1 VEGERW
7 RKIERIYHS
16 ALEREENQRAD
27 FIKQAC
33 GGDESLQKEVG
44 SLLLQA
50 EGRESFLEAPALQVA
65 AKSLAIA
72 VTVDGGPGVSTA
84 RSFPAVIG
92 RYRIVRVLGEGGM
105 GIVYESEQEQPR
117 RSVALKVIKPGFAT
131 PERLWRFEHE
141 SKALGRLQHPGIA
154 QIYEASTADTGFGR
168 QPYFAM
174 ELIRGQSLLAHADAH
189 QLNTRQRLELTAKI
203 CDAVQ
208 HAHQRGLIHRD
219 LKPGNI
225 VVDEAGQP
233 KILDFGVARVTESDA
248 QATRHTDLGQIVG
261 TLAYMSPEQVL
272 ADPQEVDTRSDVYSL
287 GVILYELLSGRLPYD
302 VSRRQLHEAVQ
313 TIREEDPMSLSS
325 ISRNYRGDIETIVV
339 KALEKDKTRRY
350 ASAADLGAD
359 IQRYLKDEPITARP
373 PSASY
378 QLRKFAQR
386 HRAVV
391 AGVAAVFVVLAG
403 GIVASTSQAIRANR
417 AGYAALAER
426 DRAVQA
432 EARTRVERDR
442 AAAAD
447 QAATRER
454 DLAVSAQQTATLE
467 RNRALAEK
475 QRADDEAAAAKAV
488 NNFLQEDLLAQASA
502 SKQAQPNSR
511 PDPDLKVR
519 TALDRAAAGI
529 EGKFD
534 KQPLVEA
541 SIRQTIGATY
551 RDLGIY
557 PEAQRQF
564 ERALSLRR
572 RALNDDHP
580 DTLLSIRSLA
590 TVYHNQG
597 KLAQAE
603 PLYNKVL
610 EVQRRVLGEQH
621 ADTLQS
627 VFDLA
632 VLYQDQGK
640 LAQAEPLFTKVL
652 EVRRRVLG
660 EEHPDT
666 LQSISSL
673 GSLYQQQGK
682 DGQAEPLVTKALE
695 LQRRVLGEGHPDTL
709 ISMNNLASLYRNERK
724 YAQAESL
731 YTEAFE
737 IQRRVLGEE
746 DRGTIFSL
754 NNLAYL
760 YHMQG
765 KYAQAEPLYVKVVE
779 FQRRVL
785 GEEHL
790 ATLGTIDN
798 LAGLYQDEGKYA
810 QAEPL
815 FFKALEFQRRALGE
829 ENAYTLRSTSNLASL
844 YAIEGRYA
852 QAEPLFTRVLEIRR
866 RVLGEEEPRT
876 LNSMNNLAGLYQ
888 LEGKYAQAEPLL
900 TKAFDVRRRVL
911 GEEDSDTL
919 ASMNGLGTLYR
930 CQGRY
935 SQAEPLLTKA
945 LDGRRRALGEDHP
958 DTITSRNDLAAL
970 YRSEGKYAEAGTL
983 FTSVLDA
990 RRRVLGPAHPDTTD
1004 VMALLAEVRLQQ
1016 MQYGAAESL
1025 LREALNNDEK
1035 AATDSWRR
1043 YRSQS
1048 LLGASLAGQ
1057 SKYAESESPL
1067 ISGYHGMTQR
1077 EATIPFED
1085 RLALAQAGERIVRLY
1100 EACGKPEKAA
1110 EWRKK
1115 LQTSASP
1122 KVEHFRQPVGGDH
1135 DVRGFQIPVNDAGSM
1150 CF

>member
-1 VEGERW
+1 MEGERW
-7 RKIERIYHS
+7 RKIERLYHS
-16 ALEREENQRAD
+16 ALEMEKGRRAD
-27 FIKQAC
+27 FIKRAC
-33 GGDESLQKEVG
+33 GGDESLQREVG
-44 SLLLQA
+44 SLLAQS
-50 EGRESFLEAPALQVA
+50 EGDESFLEAPALDVA
-65 AKSLAIA
+65 AKSLAMA
-72 VTVDGGPGVSTA
+72 VTVAGGPEVSTTL
-84 RSFPAVIG
+84 SFPVAIG

-105 GIVYESEQEQPR
+105 GIVYEAEQEQPR

-154 QIYEASTADTGFGR
+154 QIYEASTADAGFGR

-174 ELIRGQSLLAHADAH
+174 ELIRGHSLLAYADAH
-189 QLNTRQRLELTAKI
+189 QLNTRQRLLLTAKI

-225 VVDEAGQP
+225 LVDETGQP

-248 QATRHTDLGQIVG
+248 PATRQTDLGQIVG

-302 VSRRQLHEAVQ
+302 VSHRHLHEAVQ
-313 TIREEDPMSLSS
+313 TIREEDPTSLSS
-325 ISRNYRGDIETIVV
+325 VRRNYRGDIETIVG
-339 KALEKDKTRRY
+339 KALEKDKARRY
-350 ASAADLGAD
+350 ASAADLAAD

-378 QLRKFAQR
+378 QLRKFARR
-386 HRAVV
+386 HRALV

-417 AGYAALAER
+417 AGQAALEER

-432 EARTRVERDR
+432 EARTRLERDR

-454 DLAVSAQQTATLE
+454 DFAVSAQQAATRE
-467 RNRALAEK
+467 RNRALTEK
-475 QRADDEAAAAKAV
+475 QRADDEAATAKAV

-502 SKQAQPNSR
+502 SKQARPDSN

-519 TALDRAAAGI
+519 TALDRAAARM

-541 SIRQTIGATY
+541 SIRQTIGTTY

-564 ERALSLRR
+564 ERVLELRR
-572 RALNDDHP
+572 RVLKKDHP
-580 DTLLSIRSLA
+580 DTLLSIRNLA

-597 KLAQAE
+597 KFAQAE
-603 PLYNKVL
+603 QLYDQVL

-621 ADTLQS
+621 PDTLQS
-627 VFDLA
+627 MYDLA
-632 VLYQDQGK
+632 VVYQDQGK
-640 LAQAEPLFTKVL
+640 LAPAEPLFARVL
-652 EVRRRVLG
+652 AVRRRVLG
-660 EEHPDT
+660 ENHPDT
-666 LQSISSL
+666 LQSIAGL
-673 GSLYQQQGK
+673 GGLYQLQGK
-682 DGQAEPLVTKALE
+682 YAQAEPLVSKALE
-695 LQRRVLGEGHPDTL
+695 LQRRVLGEGHPETL
-709 ISMNNLASLYRNERK
+709 LSMNDLASIYRSERK

-731 YTEAFE
+731 YTQAFE

-746 DRGTIFSL
+746 HRFTIFSL

-760 YHMQG
+760 YAMQG
-765 KYAQAEPLYVKVVE
+765 KYAQAEPLYVKVLE

-785 GEEHL
+785 GEQHP

-798 LAGLYQDEGKYA
+798 LAGAYQDQGKYA

-815 FFKALEFQRRALGE
+815 YVKALEFQRRAVGE
-829 ENAYTLRSTSNLASL
+829 EHANTLDVMSNLASL
-844 YAIEGRYA
+844 YATEGRYA
-852 QAEPLFTRVLEIRR
+852 EAEPLFAKVLEIRH
-866 RVLGEEEPRT
+866 RVLGEEAPRT
-876 LNSMNNLAGLYQ
+876 LHSMNNLGGLYQ
-888 LEGKYAQAEPLL
+888 LEGKYAQAELLL
-900 TKAFDVRRRVL
+900 TKAFEAARSGL
-911 GEEDSDTL
+911 GEENPDTL
-919 ASMNGLGTLYR
+919 ASMNGLGALYR
-930 CQGRY
+930 CRGEFT
-935 SQAEPLLTKA
+935 QAEPLLIKA
-945 LDGRRRALGEDHP
+945 LEVRRRVLGDEDLS
-958 DTITSRNDLAAL
+958 TINSRNDLAAL
-970 YRSEGKYAEAGTL
+970 YRSEGKYAEAGAL
-983 FTSVLDA
+983 FTSVLEA

-1016 MQYGAAESL
+1016 KQYGAAESL
-1025 LREALNNDEK
+1025 LREALNNDAK
-1035 AATDSWRR
+1035 TATDSWRR
-1043 YRSQS
+1043 YRCRS

-1057 SKYAESESPL
+1057 RKYMEAESPL
-1067 ISGYHGMTQR
+1067 ISGYQGMVQR

-1085 RLALAQAGERIVRLY
+1085 RLALAQAGERIVQLY
-1100 EACGKPEKAA
+1100 EAWEKPDKAA
-1110 EWRKK
+1110 EWREK
-1115 LQTSASP
+1115 LLS
-1122 KVEHFRQPVGGDH
+1122 K
-1135 DVRGFQIPVNDAGSM
+1135 
-1150 CF
+1150 

>member
-27 FIKQAC
+27 FIQQAC
-33 GGDESLQKEVG
+33 GEDDSLQREVG
-44 SLLLQA
+44 SLLAQS
-50 EGRESFLEAPALQVA
+50 EGDESFLEAPALEVA
-65 AKSLAIA
+65 ARSLAMA
-72 VTVDGGPGVSTA
+72 ATVAGGPGASIA
-84 RSFPAVIG
+84 GAFPAAIG

-105 GIVYESEQEQPR
+105 GIVYEAEQEQPR

-174 ELIRGQSLLAHADAH
+174 ELIRGQSLMAYAEAH
-189 QLNTRQRLELTAKI
+189 QLNIRQRLALTAKI

-225 VVDEAGQP
+225 VVDETGQP
-233 KILDFGVARVTESDA
+233 KILDFGVSRVTESEA
-248 QATRHTDLGQIVG
+248 QATRQTDLGQIVG

-287 GVILYELLSGRLPYD
+287 GVIIYELLSGRLPYD

-313 TIREEDPMSLSS
+313 TIREEDPTSLSS
-325 ISRNYRGDIETIVV
+325 ISRTYRGDIETIVG
-339 KALEKDKTRRY
+339 KALEKDKARRY
-350 ASAADLGAD
+350 ASAADLAAD
-359 IQRYLKDEPITARP
+359 IQRHLNDEPITARP

-378 QLRKFAQR
+378 QLRKFARR
-386 HRAVV
+386 HRALV
-391 AGVAAVFVVLAG
+391 AGLAAVFVVLAG

-417 AGYAALAER
+417 AGQAALAER

-442 AAAAD
+442 AAASD

-454 DLAVSAQQTATLE
+454 DLAVSAQQMATRERNRAVAAEAQAVQE
-467 RNRALAEK
+467 RNRALTEK
-475 QRADDEAAAAKAV
+475 QRADDEAATAKAV
-488 NNFLQEDLLAQASA
+488 NNFLQDDLLAQASA
-502 SKQAQPNSR
+502 SKQARPDSK

-541 SIRQTIGATY
+541 SIRQTIGTTY

-564 ERALSLRR
+564 EAALRLRR
-572 RALNDDHP
+572 RVLSDDHP
-580 DTLLSIRSLA
+580 DTLVSIRNLA
-590 TVYHNQG
+590 TVYHHQG
-597 KLAQAE
+597 KFGQAE
-603 PLYNKVL
+603 PLYSKVL

-621 ADTLQS
+621 PDTLQS
-627 VFDLA
+627 MFDLA

-640 LAQAEPLFTKVL
+640 LAPAEPLFTKVL

-660 EEHPDT
+660 EDHPDT
-666 LQSISSL
+666 LQSMDSL
-673 GSLYQQQGK
+673 SWFYQQQGK
-682 DGQAEPLVTKALE
+682 YVQAEPLVTKAIE
-695 LQRRVLGEGHPDTL
+695 LQRRVMGAGHPETL
-709 ISMNNLASLYRNERK
+709 LSMNNLASIYRAERK

-737 IQRRVLGEE
+737 IQRRVMGEE
-746 DRGTIFSL
+746 HRDTMFSL

-765 KYAQAEPLYVKVVE
+765 KYAQAEPLYLKVLE

-785 GEEHL
+785 GEEHA

-810 QAEPL
+810 QAGPL
-815 FFKALEFQRRALGE
+815 FVKALEFQRRTLGE
-829 ENAYTLRSTSNLASL
+829 EHADTLRSTTNLASL
-844 YAIEGRYA
+844 YATEGEYA
-852 QAEPLFTRVLEIRR
+852 QAEPLFTKVLEIRH
-866 RVLGEEEPRT
+866 RVLGDEEPRT

-888 LEGKYAQAEPLL
+888 MQGKYAQAETLL
-900 TKAFDVRRRVL
+900 TKAFEVRRRVL

-930 CQGRY
+930 CLGRY
-935 SQAEPLLTKA
+935 TQAEPLLTKA
-945 LDGRRRALGEDHP
+945 LEVRRRVLGEDHP

-970 YRSEGKYAEAGTL
+970 YRGEARYAEAGVL
-983 FTSVLDA
+983 FTSVLEA

-1004 VMALLAEVRLQQ
+1004 VMALLAEVRLRQK
-1016 MQYGAAESL
+1016 QYGAAESL
-1025 LREALNNDEK
+1025 LREALSND
-1035 AATDSWRR
+1035 AAVDSWRR

-1067 ISGYHGMTQR
+1067 VSGYQGMIQR
-1077 EATIPFED
+1077 KATIPFED
-1085 RLALAQAGERIVRLY
+1085 RLALTQAGDRIVELY
-1100 EACGKPEKAA
+1100 EGWGKPEKAA
-1110 EWRKK
+1110 EWRVKV
-1115 LQTSASP
+1115 QT
-1122 KVEHFRQPVGGDH
+1122 R
-1135 DVRGFQIPVNDAGSM
+1135 
-1150 CF
+1150 

>member
-1 VEGERW
+1 VDGERW
-7 RKIERIYHS
+7 RKIERLYHS

-27 FIKQAC
+27 FIQQAC
-33 GGDESLQKEVG
+33 GGDESLQQEVG
-44 SLLLQA
+44 SLLAQSA
-50 EGRESFLEAPALQVA
+50 GDESFLEAPALEVA
-65 AKSLAIA
+65 AKSLAMD
-72 VTVDGGPGVSTA
+72 VTVPGGPGFST
-84 RSFPAVIG
+84 SGLFPEAIG

-105 GIVYESEQEQPR
+105 GIVYEAEQEQPR

-174 ELIRGQSLLAHADAH
+174 ELIRGQSLLAYADAH
-189 QLNTRQRLELTAKI
+189 QLDTRQRLMLTVKI
-203 CDAVQ
+203 CDAVH

-225 VVDEAGQP
+225 VVDETGQP

-248 QATRHTDLGQIVG
+248 QATRQTDLGQIVG

-313 TIREEDPMSLSS
+313 TIREEDPTSLSS
-325 ISRNYRGDIETIVV
+325 ISRNYRGDIETIVG
-339 KALEKDKTRRY
+339 KALEKDKARRY
-350 ASAADLGAD
+350 ASAADLAAD
-359 IQRYLKDEPITARP
+359 IQRYLHDEPITARP

-378 QLRKFAQR
+378 QLRKFARR
-386 HRAVV
+386 HRGLV
-391 AGVAAVFVVLAG
+391 AGAAAVFVVLAG

-417 AGYAALAER
+417 AGQAALAER

-454 DLAVSAQQTATLE
+454 DLALSAQQTATRE
-467 RNRALAEK
+467 RNRALTEK
-475 QRADDEAAAAKAV
+475 QRADDEAATAKAV

-502 SKQAQPNSR
+502 SNQARPNSK

-529 EGKFD
+529 GGKFD

-541 SIRQTIGATY
+541 SIRQTIGTTY
-551 RDLGIY
+551 RDLGLY

-564 ERALSLRR
+564 ERALELRR
-572 RALNDDHP
+572 RVLNDDHP
-580 DTLLSIRSLA
+580 DTLLSIRNLA

-597 KLAQAE
+597 KFAQAE

-610 EVQRRVLGEQH
+610 DVQRRVLGEQH
-621 ADTLQS
+621 PDTLQS
-627 VFDLA
+627 MFDLA
-632 VLYQDQGK
+632 VVYQDQGK
-640 LAQAEPLFTKVL
+640 LAPAEPLFTKVL

-660 EEHPDT
+660 EDHPDS
-666 LQSISSL
+666 LQSMNSL
-673 GSLYQQQGK
+673 GWFYQLQGK
-682 DGQAEPLVTKALE
+682 YAQAEPLVSKALD
-695 LQRRVLGEGHPDTL
+695 LQRRVLGEGHPETL
-709 ISMNNLASLYRNERK
+709 LSMNDLASIYRSERK

-731 YTEAFE
+731 YTQAFE

-746 DRGTIFSL
+746 NRFTIFSL

-760 YHMQG
+760 YQMQG
-765 KYAQAEPLYVKVVE
+765 KYAQAEPLYVKVLE

-785 GEEHL
+785 GEEHP

-798 LAGLYQDEGKYA
+798 LAGAYQDEGKYS

-815 FFKALEFQRRALGE
+815 YVKALEFQRRAVGE
-829 ENAYTLRSTSNLASL
+829 EHANTLSVMSNLAAL

-852 QAEPLFTRVLEIRR
+852 EAEPLFTKVLEIRH
-866 RVLGEEEPRT
+866 RVLGEAEPRT
-876 LNSMNNLAGLYQ
+876 LNSMNNLGGLYQ
-888 LEGKYAQAEPLL
+888 LEGKYAQAEPLM
-900 TKAFDVRRRVL
+900 TKAVEARRRVL
-911 GEEDSDTL
+911 GEEDPDTL
-919 ASMNGLGTLYR
+919 ASMNGLGALYR
-930 CQGRY
+930 CQGKY
-935 SQAEPLLTKA
+935 AQAEPLLTKA
-945 LDGRRRALGEDHP
+945 LEARRRVLGDEHP
-958 DTITSRNDLAAL
+958 DTITSRSDLAAL
-970 YRSEGKYAEAGTL
+970 YRSEGKYAEAGAL
-983 FTSVLDA
+983 FTSVLEA
-990 RRRVLGPAHPDTTD
+990 RRRLLGPAHPDTTD

-1016 MQYGAAESL
+1016 KQYGAAESL
-1025 LREALNNDEK
+1025 LREALNNDEQ
-1035 AATDSWRR
+1035 AAVDSWRR
-1043 YRSQS
+1043 YRSRS

-1057 SKYAESESPL
+1057 SKYAESEPPL
-1067 ISGYHGMTQR
+1067 VSGYQGMVQR
-1077 EATIPFED
+1077 EAAIPFED
-1085 RLALAQAGERIVRLY
+1085 RPALKQAGEGIVQLY
-1100 EACGKPEKAA
+1100 ESWGKPEKAA
-1110 EWRKK
+1110 EWREK
-1115 LQTSASP
+1115 LQM
-1122 KVEHFRQPVGGDH
+1122 K
-1135 DVRGFQIPVNDAGSM
+1135 
-1150 CF
+1150 